1 VPNPLSRQTMMLS
14 RYILLILLT
23 LPMLTAQAEDDA
35 SNIDPWE
42 PFNRKMYVFND
53 TLDRWVLKPTAR
65 GYKFI
70 LPDFAQQGVT
80 NFITNIYDF
89 NSFFNSIFQ
98 GEFSGSAN
106 AGGRFLINSTLGL
119 LGVLDVATEMGIE
132 PFRADFGQTLAVWG
146 VESGP
151 FVMMPVIGPR
161 TVRSTVGYFADTYS
175 SIPALIN
182 DNPIA
187 WTFWTV
193 EIIDYR
199 ARLLDAED
207 LMTGDRYIFLRDAY
221 LSRREF
227 FVTRGEVEDD
237 FSDFDRNAEDWEEF

>member
-1 VPNPLSRQTMMLS
+1 MALT
-14 RYILLILLT
+14 RYLLLFVLLLAGT
-23 LPMLTAQAEDDA
+23 PGVAEDA
-35 SNIDPWE
+35 PVNKDPWE

-53 TLDRWVLKPTAR
+53 TLDRWVLKPTAK

-70 LPDFAQQGVT
+70 MPDFAEQGVT
-80 NFITNIYDF
+80 NFITNVYDF
-89 NSFFNSIFQ
+89 NSFFNSILQ
-98 GEFSGSAN
+98 GEFAGSMN

-119 LGVLDVATEMGIE
+119 LGLVDVATQMGIE
-132 PFRADFGQTLAVWG
+132 PFRSDFGQTLAVWG
-146 VESGP
+146 VGSGP

-175 SIPALIN
+175 SIPALLN

-221 LSRREF
+221 LQRREF
-227 FVTRGEVEDD
+227 FVTRGKVDDD
-237 FSDFDRNAEDWEEF
+237 FSDFDRSAEDWEEF

>member
-1 VPNPLSRQTMMLS
+1 MALT
-14 RYILLILLT
+14 RYLLLFTLLLAGT
-23 LPMLTAQAEDDA
+23 PGVAEDA
-35 SNIDPWE
+35 PVNKDPWE

-53 TLDRWVLKPTAR
+53 TLDRWVLKPTAK

-70 LPDFAQQGVT
+70 MPDFAEQGVT
-80 NFITNIYDF
+80 NFITNVYDF
-89 NSFFNSIFQ
+89 NSFFNSILQ
-98 GEFSGSAN
+98 GEFAGSMN

-119 LGVLDVATEMGIE
+119 LGLVDVATQMGIE
-132 PFRADFGQTLAVWG
+132 PFRSDFGQTLAVWG
-146 VESGP
+146 VGSGP

-175 SIPALIN
+175 SIPALLN

-207 LMTGDRYIFLRDAY
+207 LITGDRYIFLRDAY
-221 LSRREF
+221 LQRREF
-227 FVTRGEVEDD
+227 FVTRGKVDDD
-237 FSDFDRNAEDWEEF
+237 FSDFDRSAEDWEEF

>member
-1 VPNPLSRQTMMLS
+1 MT
-14 RYILLILLT
+14 LLRSLLLACLL
-23 LPMLTAQAEDDA
+23 LPALVVLAEEEPV
-35 SNIDPWE
+35 NIDPWE
-42 PFNRKMYVFND
+42 PFNRKVYAFND
-53 TLDRWVLKPTAR
+53 TLDRWVLRPTAV
-65 GYKFI
+65 GYQFVM
-70 LPDFAQQGVT
+70 PEVAQEGVT

-89 NSFFNSIFQ
+89 NSFFNSILQ
-98 GEFSGSAN
+98 GEFAGSLN
-106 AGGRFLINSTLGL
+106 AGGRFLINSTIGL
-119 LGVLDVATEMGIE
+119 LGLVDVATQMGVE
-132 PFRADFGQTLAVWG
+132 PFRSDFGQTLAVWG
-146 VESGP
+146 VDSGP

-221 LSRREF
+221 LQRREF
-227 FVTRGEVEDD
+227 FVTRGKVDDD
-237 FSDFDRNAEDWEEF
+237 FSDFDRSAEDWEEF

>member
-1 VPNPLSRQTMMLS
+1 MALN
-14 RYILLILLT
+14 RYLLLLIMLLVG
-23 LPMLTAQAEDDA
+23 TAGVAQDVHVDPAVK
-35 SNIDPWE
+35 DPWE

-53 TLDRWVLKPTAR
+53 TLDRWVLKPTAK

-70 LPDFAQQGVT
+70 MPDFAEQGVT
-80 NFITNIYDF
+80 NFITNVYDF
-89 NSFFNSIFQ
+89 NSFFNSILQ
-98 GEFSGSAN
+98 GQFAGSVN
-106 AGGRFLINSTLGL
+106 AGGRFLVNSTLGL
-119 LGVLDVATEMGIE
+119 LGLVDVATEMGIE

-146 VESGP
+146 VGSGP

-175 SIPALIN
+175 SIPALLN

-221 LSRREF
+221 LQRREF
-227 FVTRGEVEDD
+227 FVTRGKVDDD
-237 FSDFDRNAEDWEEF
+237 FSDFDRSSEDWEEF

>member
-1 VPNPLSRQTMMLS
+1 MALT
-14 RYILLILLT
+14 RYLLLFTLLLAGT
-23 LPMLTAQAEDDA
+23 PGVAEDA
-35 SNIDPWE
+35 PVNKDPWE

-53 TLDRWVLKPTAR
+53 TLDRWVLKPTAK

-70 LPDFAQQGVT
+70 MPDFAEQGVT
-80 NFITNIYDF
+80 NFITNVYDF
-89 NSFFNSIFQ
+89 NSFFNSILQ
-98 GEFSGSAN
+98 GEFAGSMN
-106 AGGRFLINSTLGL
+106 AGGRFLINSTVGL
-119 LGVLDVATEMGIE
+119 LGLVDVATEMGIE
-132 PFRADFGQTLAVWG
+132 PFRSDFGQTLAVWG
-146 VESGP
+146 VGSGP

-175 SIPALIN
+175 SIPALLN

-221 LSRREF
+221 LQRREF
-227 FVTRGEVEDD
+227 FVTRGKVDDD
-237 FSDFDRNAEDWEEF
+237 FS

>member
-1 VPNPLSRQTMMLS
+1 MMLS

-70 LPDFAQQGVT
+70 MPDFAQQGVT

-132 PFRADFGQTLAVWG
+132 PFHADFGQTLQGCRSRERTGCGQFLGHAMRQ
-146 VESGP
+146 SGA
-151 FVMMPVIGPR
+151 GCRERPR
-161 TVRSTVGYFADTYS
+161 RQA
-175 SIPALIN
+175 A
-182 DNPIA
+182 
-187 WTFWTV
+187 FWRTC
-193 EIIDYR
+193 EP
-199 ARLLDAED
+199 E
-207 LMTGDRYIFLRDAY
+207 
-221 LSRREF
+221 
-227 FVTRGEVEDD
+227 
-237 FSDFDRNAEDWEEF
+237 

>member
-1 VPNPLSRQTMMLS
+1 MALT
-14 RYILLILLT
+14 RYLLLLV
-23 LPMLTAQAEDDA
+23 LLLAGTAGVAQDGSA
-35 SNIDPWE
+35 NKDPWE

-70 LPDFAQQGVT
+70 MPDFAEQGVT
-80 NFITNIYDF
+80 NFITNVYDF
-89 NSFFNSIFQ
+89 NSFFNSILQ
-98 GEFSGSAN
+98 GEFAGSVN

-119 LGVLDVATEMGIE
+119 LGLVDVATEMGVE
-132 PFRADFGQTLAVWG
+132 PFRSDFGQTLAVWG
-146 VESGP
+146 VGSGP

-175 SIPALIN
+175 SIPALLN

-193 EIIDYR
+193 EVIDYR

-221 LSRREF
+221 LQRREF
-227 FVTRGEVEDD
+227 FVSRGQVDD
-237 FSDFDRNAEDWEEF
+237 NFSDFDRSSEDWEEF

>member
-1 VPNPLSRQTMMLS
+1 MALT
-14 RYILLILLT
+14 RYLLLFVLLLAGT
-23 LPMLTAQAEDDA
+23 PGVAEDA
-35 SNIDPWE
+35 PVNKDPWE

-53 TLDRWVLKPTAR
+53 TLDRWVLKPTAK
-65 GYKFI
+65 GDKFI
-70 LPDFAQQGVT
+70 MPDFAEQGVT
-80 NFITNIYDF
+80 NFITNVYDF
-89 NSFFNSIFQ
+89 NSFFNSILQ
-98 GEFSGSAN
+98 GEFAGSMN

-119 LGVLDVATEMGIE
+119 LGLVDVATQMGIE

-146 VESGP
+146 VGSGP

-175 SIPALIN
+175 SIPSLLN

-207 LMTGDRYIFLRDAY
+207 LITGDRYIFLRDAY
-221 LSRREF
+221 LQRREF
-227 FVTRGEVEDD
+227 FVTRGKVDDD
-237 FSDFDRNAEDWEEF
+237 FSDFDRSAEDWEEF